1 MSVKVASAQGLFK
14 SYHQAETKIEV
25 LKGLNLTVDQG
36 ETIAIVGQS
45 GSGKSTFLTLM
56 AGLDRPDSGIVELA
70 GTNITSMNEKAL
82 TSYRARH
89 LSIVFQQF
97 HLMPYLTALENVA
110 LPLEVLGQIK
120 SAKDSNHLA
129 RQALT
134 SVGLA
139 KRLNHLPHQL
149 SGGEK
154 QRVAIARAIVVKPS
168 LLLADEPSGNLDQ
181 KTGDAVM
188 DLLFDQVTA
197 LKMSLVLVTHNES
210 LAARCQRKLILE
222 EGILK

>member
-1 MSVKVASAQGLFK
+1 MSIRVASAHGLFK
-14 SYHQAETKIEV
+14 SYNQAGTKIDV

-56 AGLDRPDSGIVELA
+56 AGLDLPDSGIVELE
-70 GTNITSMNEKAL
+70 GTNITSMDEKSL
-82 TSYRARH
+82 THYRARH

-97 HLMPYLTALENVA
+97 HLMPYLTALENVT
-110 LPLEVLGQIK
+110 LPLEILGQRPA
-120 SAKDSNHLA
+120 AKTTNDLA
-129 RQALT
+129 YEALT
-134 SVGLA
+134 RVGLGS
-139 KRLNHLPHQL
+139 RINHLPHQL

-181 KTGDAVM
+181 KTGDTVM
-188 DLLFDQVTA
+188 NLLFDQVSS
-197 LKMSLVLVTHNES
+197 LKMSLILVTHNES
-210 LAARCQRKLILE
+210 LAARCHKKLILE
-222 EGILK
+222 DGVLR